1 MIPFGL
7 LAALVVPFIAALL
20 LVPLVRT
27 AALRRGWVDVP
38 DGERK
43 HHATPTPNVGGVAIA
58 GAVGIGLISLLF
70 VGDLLAFT
78 LTTPVVIVGVGALI
92 ILATGFY
99 DDVRGLGFKKKF
111 LLQALVAYL
120 LMHAGYHVEV
130 ANLPFMAA
138 DPYQQTLYTVPLTM
152 LWIVGIL
159 NAVNLLDGLDGL
171 APGVVMIAFV
181 CLASIFGLHGD
192 VRLAALA
199 LLMVGALAGFLIYN
213 FNPASIF
220 MGDSGSLFLGYTLAI
235 TTLSLGDGAHANPM
249 LGLLVPVI
257 VLGLPLLDTGLC
269 ITRRVLEH
277 RSPFAPDHDH
287 IHHRLS
293 QMLPQRRAV
302 LLLYG
307 IAFWCGVAAV
317 SMTLVDLPTGV
328 GVVVATFIT
337 AYVGVRALGY
347 VGPLRTARRV
357 PLAVDLAV
365 EEPAQTEAEA
375 HPAVGGD
382 GASGS
387 EAELPGPP
395 LQTAAPGSEGDPEP
409 ERRPALELEL

>member
-1 MIPFGL
+1 MITLGL
-7 LAALVVPFIAALL
+7 LSALVVPFLAALL

-27 AALRRGWVDVP
+27 VALRRGWVDAP

-43 HHATPTPNVGGVAIA
+43 RHAAPTPNVGGVAIA
-58 GAVGIGLISLLF
+58 GAVGIGLVSLLLM
-70 VGDLLAFT
+70 GDLLALT
-78 LTTPVVIVGVGALI
+78 LSTPVVIVGVGALI

-99 DDVRGLGFKKKF
+99 DDVRGLGFKQKF
-111 LLQALVAYL
+111 MLQAAVAYL

-181 CLASIFGLHGD
+181 CLASIFGLNGD

-269 ITRRVLEH
+269 ITRRLLEH

-293 QMLPQRRAV
+293 RLLPQRRAV

-307 IAFWCGVAAV
+307 IALWCGIAAV

-328 GVVVATFIT
+328 GVVIATFIT

-347 VGPLRTARRV
+347 VGPLRAARRA
-357 PLAVDLAV
+357 PLAVDLAFD
-365 EEPAQTEAEA
+365 EAAQGEAEG
-375 HPAVGGD
+375 HAVGGD

-387 EAELPGPP
+387 EAGRHGPP
-395 LQTAAPGSEGDPEP
+395 QQPAAGFEDGTDP